1 MRTKNKKGLPEVSI
15 HGDLRDVKKLVSG
28 VGKKKSLVV
37 FRDSEHDLYYL
48 ESKGKVKE
56 IEKEDLKKLEKKL
69 RLIIFQFFP
78 SAKQAEKEHEET
90 TVVAADKPVEEEK
103 PVKGKKKEKK
113 EGKVKKVKKE
123 GKVKKEKKGKKAGK
137 EEKVQKAADE

>member
-69 RLIIFQFFP
+69 RLIFFQFFP
-78 SAKQAEKEHEET
+78 SAKQKDKAT
-90 TVVAADKPVEEEK
+90 DDTVAVDPNQPVEDVK
-103 PVKGKKKEKK
+103 PKKGKE
-113 EGKVKKVKKE
+113 KVKKE
-123 GKVKKEKKGKKAGK
+123 GKVKKEKKGKKAVK
-137 EEKVQKAADE
+137 DEKVQKAADE